1 MNKETMKANGMGLR
15 EDCIYI
21 YRIKG
26 MNYNPETN
34 NVEYQLTKEHIFIDK
49 GRAIYWAG
57 FTNHYVL
64 IGFMRSVFSPEGR
77 ADVLQTSRNLG
88 DHFVFGNHKFMAI
101 WTGVWEPIEREGLVC
116 ITFQTSVF
124 ESMINEVFTCMKEN
138 GGKLVDRN

>member
-1 MNKETMKANGMGLR
+1 MDLR

-21 YRIKG
+21 YRVKG
-26 MNYNPETN
+26 MNYNDKTN
-34 NVEYQLTKEHIFIDK
+34 KVEYELSKEHIFIDK
-49 GRAIYWAG
+49 CRAIYWQG

-77 ADVLQTSRNLG
+77 NDVLQTSRNLG

-124 ESMINEVFTCMKEN
+124 ESMINEVFINMKEHD
-138 GGKLVDRN
+138 GKLVDRC